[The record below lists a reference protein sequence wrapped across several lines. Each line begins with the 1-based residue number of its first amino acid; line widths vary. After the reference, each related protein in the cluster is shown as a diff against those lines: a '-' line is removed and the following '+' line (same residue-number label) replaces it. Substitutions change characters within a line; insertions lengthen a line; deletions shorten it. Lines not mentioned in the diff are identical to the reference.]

1 MEKRKGIFYGW
12 WIVISCFLIMSLV
25 YSPVINLVSLYTKPV
40 SESLG
45 IGRSEFNMYYTIMA
59 AVSMVSCPLFGKLM
73 KKFDIRAL
81 VSVCILLVIGAYIG
95 FSFSNKLIYFY
106 ILSVPIGVGVTG
118 AAIIPISALIT
129 NWFNEKRGL
138 CLGLVLSGSGFGGII
153 LSPITNW
160 IITNY
165 GWRSSYFVTAILML
179 IVTIPFSVFVIR
191 LNPSDKG
198 LEPLGGE
205 LIVSLNQKETSGLSY
220 SETLK
225 TASFWILCLAITIS
239 GVIINSTGVILS
251 TYLTDIGY
259 TSQNASLI
267 LSLSL
272 GTVIF
277 GKILVGKLCDA
288 KGIKL
293 SLTVICVSILGA
305 MLALKGASVLMVGII
320 YTIFTGVGST
330 SVTVAPSYI
339 TAGLFGDKEYSSKFG
354 VVAIFGSLGAALS
367 PIISGTIYNINHSYS
382 LLLNVL
388 VVLSVACFVLFMIA
402 IKIKPQ
408 EKEIVMKICEEKGM

>member
-12 WIVISCFLIMSLV
+12 WIVISCFLIMSVV

-40 SESLG
+40 CESLG

-59 AVSMVSCPLFGKLM
+59 VVSMIACPIFGRLM
-73 KKFDIRAL
+73 KKFDVRPLI
-81 VSVCILLVIGAYIG
+81 SICILLVIGSYLG
-95 FSFSNKLIYFY
+95 FALSHELIYFY
-106 ILSVPIGVGVTG
+106 ILAVPMGIGVTG

-138 CLGLVLSGSGFGGII
+138 CLGLVLSGSGFGGIV
-153 LSPITNW
+153 LSPILNL

-165 GWRSSYFVTAILML
+165 GWRTSYFLTAILMAVFAL
-179 IVTIPFSVFVIR
+179 PFSIFVLR
-191 LNPSDKG
+191 LKPSDKG
-198 LEPLGGE
+198 LKPLGGE
-205 LIVSLNQKETSGLSY
+205 IKASSNQKEASGLGY
-220 SETLK
+220 KETLR
-225 TASFWILCLAITIS
+225 TPSFWILCLAITIS
-239 GVIINSTGVILS
+239 GVIINTTSVILS

-272 GTVIF
+272 GTVII
-277 GKILVGKLCDA
+277 GKILVGKLCDT

-293 SLTVICVSILGA
+293 SLAVICLSTLIA
-305 MLALKGASVLMVGII
+305 MITLKCASVLMLGVI
-320 YTIFTGVGST
+320 YTFFTGVGST
-330 SVTVAPSYI
+330 SVTVAPSYV

-367 PIISGTIYNINHSYS
+367 PIISGAIYNINHSYS
-382 LLLNVL
+382 LVINVL
-388 VVLSVACFVLFMIA
+388 ILFSIVAFILFMVA
-402 IKIKPQ
+402 IKIKPS
-408 EKEIVMKICEEKGM
+408 EKAVVKNVSNGKEI